1 MIKEENYLAEK
12 NIIIVIVINFVC
24 FEKEGN
30 YPKEY
35 SV

>member
-1 MIKEENYLAEK
+1 MIKEGNSLAVK
-12 NIIIVIVINFVC
+12 NIIIIGIV

-35 SV
+35 SA